1 MNKKIRSVIMIALLA
16 ILCLGVFVS
25 CGNSKISLFDYSE
38 SELGLIGNLV
48 RLMHGWIGN
57 YGWTVVV
64 FTVFLKIV
72 MLPLDFWQRYSSRKN
87 SLKMQKMQPL
97 LEAIDKRYGANTPR
111 SNEEKQKLYKK
122 QGTGMFGMC
131 LPMILS
137 MVIFFVM
144 FGGLNSYSRYS
155 SVQTFKVLSL
165 EYYQSLGNEIVNSG
179 NEEIA
184 SLYNSVYQE
193 KYESYLKAEQEK
205 LGENKNGKINYA
217 VVELYARAQ
226 ANTAVGDKAADKN
239 FANREEF
246 LRIIEK
252 AQDLALEN
260 VTEFYSDEEGRNCPL
275 CNGEKRSVG
284 DENADCEL
292 CLGKGTIKVK
302 EGWLWIQ
309 NVWQP
314 DTWAPIMPGYN
325 DSNNG
330 FANTVDTSGFPG
342 DRNDGQDTYYQIRN
356 AVLATGTR
364 GTDGN
369 WNGLMILPI
378 LSIAL
383 SFLSMFL
390 TQLLEKKNRK
400 GEVVQNQQQAATN
413 KVMMIVMPLMMAFFG
428 FMYTGAF
435 AIYMVVNYTLSIIS
449 TVALRFP
456 VEKMVEKNLA
466 KIEEKEHT
474 GKASYMR

>member
-25 CGNSKISLFDYSE
+25 CAGEKISLFYYSE
-38 SELGLIGNLV
+38 SELGPVGNLV

-64 FTVFLKIV
+64 FTVFLKII
-72 MLPLDFWQRYSSRKN
+72 MLPIDFWQRYSSRKN
-87 SLKMQKMQPL
+87 SLKMQRMQPL
-97 LEAIDKRYGANTPR
+97 IEAIDKRYGANTPR

-137 MVIFFVM
+137 MVIFFIM
-144 FGGLNSYSRYS
+144 FGGLNSYSKYS

-165 EYYQSLGNEIVNSG
+165 EYYQSYGTEIVNAG
-179 NEEIA
+179 NEDLTAI
-184 SLYNSVYQE
+184 YNNTYQE
-193 KYESYLKAEQEK
+193 KYASYLETNKAELEK
-205 LGENKNGKINYA
+205 RGNGKINYV
-217 VVELYARAQ
+217 VVEMYARAE
-226 ANTAVGDKAADKN
+226 ANKAVGAKTEY
-239 FANREEF
+239 RE
-246 LRIIEK
+246 IVQK
-252 AQDLALEN
+252 AQETALDK
-260 VTEFYSDEEGRNCPL
+260 VTAFYDSETGGTCPL
-275 CNGEKRSVG
+275 CKGSKHSVG

-292 CLGKGTIKVK
+292 CSGKGTIRVK

-314 DTWAPIMPGYN
+314 DTWASIMPEYN

-330 FANTVDTSGFPG
+330 FATTIDTEGFPDLDNG
-342 DRNDGQDTYYQIRN
+342 RTTYNQIRN
-356 AVLATGTR
+356 AVLKTGVR

-369 WNGLMILPI
+369 WNGLMIMPI

-400 GEVVQNQQQAATN
+400 GEVTQNQQQAATN
-413 KVMMIVMPLMMAFFG
+413 KVMMIIMPLMMAFFG

-449 TVALRFP
+449 TVALRYP
-456 VEKMVEKNLA
+456 VEKTVEKNLA
-466 KIEEKEHT
+466 KIDEKEKT

>member
-16 ILCLGVFVS
+16 ILCLGILVS
-25 CGNSKISLFDYSE
+25 CGNQKISLFDYSE
-38 SELGLIGNLV
+38 SELGPVGNLV

-64 FTVFLKIV
+64 FTVFLKII
-72 MLPLDFWQRYSSRKN
+72 MLPIDIWQRFSSRKN
-87 SLKMQKMQPL
+87 SLKMQRMQPL

-131 LPMILS
+131 LPMIIS
-137 MVIFFVM
+137 MVIFLVM
-144 FGGLNSYSRYS
+144 FGGLNNYSKYS

-165 EYYQSLGNEIVNSG
+165 EYYQSIGNEIVNSG
-179 NEEIA
+179 NAEIA
-184 SLYNSVYQE
+184 ALYSRVYEE
-193 KYESYLKAEQEK
+193 KYASRLETEKSK
-205 LGENKNGKINYA
+205 LGENGEGKINYA
-217 VVELYARAQ
+217 VVEIYARAE
-226 ANTAVGDKAADKN
+226 ANTVIGDKAADKN
-239 FANREEF
+239 FANREEY
-246 LRIIEK
+246 LKIVEH
-252 AQDLALEN
+252 AQDVALAN
-260 VTEFYSDEEGRNCPL
+260 VTAFYDSAEGGDCPL
-275 CNGEKRSVG
+275 CNNEDDKK
-284 DENADCEL
+284 DNCEL

-342 DRNDGQDTYYQIRN
+342 DRNDGQDTYYQIRS

-369 WNGLMILPI
+369 WNGLMILPV

-413 KVMMIVMPLMMAFFG
+413 KVMMIIMPLTMAFFG

-449 TVALRFP
+449 TVSLRFP
-456 VEKMVEKNLA
+456 VEKMVEKSLA
-466 KIEEKEHT
+466 KVDEKEKT